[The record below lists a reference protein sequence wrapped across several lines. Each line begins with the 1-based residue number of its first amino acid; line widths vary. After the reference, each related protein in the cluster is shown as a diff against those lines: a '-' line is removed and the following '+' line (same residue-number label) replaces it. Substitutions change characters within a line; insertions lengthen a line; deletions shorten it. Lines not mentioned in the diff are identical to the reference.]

1 MAKAII
7 FDLFHTLTAPETEWT
22 DLPWTSDVLGISRS
36 DWYRALTTNSRRRLI
51 GEVSDPVEIVRLIA
65 HSIDSSIPEDLVVR
79 AAAFRKERFI
89 RVLSSIPGSTLAV
102 LRELRHRGIG
112 LGLISNCDSS
122 EVSAWSDSP
131 LRGAFDA
138 EVFSCEV
145 GHAKPDPEIYLE
157 CLRRLEVA
165 AVDATF
171 VGDGGSSELR
181 GAREVGMRSIL
192 FSGVIAH
199 MWPER
204 IPELAQDA
212 DAHVARLDELLAMPF
227 LWQADWRVKEASD
240 EA

>member
-1 MAKAII
+1 LVVAGCLVALGLTKSDMAKAII

-36 DWYRALTTNSRRRLI
+36 DWYQALTTNSRRRLI

-102 LRELRHRGIG
+102 LRELRHRGTR

-157 CLRRLEVA
+157 CLHRLGVG

-171 VGDGGSSELR
+171 VGTADQVSCVERGRSECGQYCFLVSSRTCGLSAFHNWR
-181 GAREVGMRSIL
+181 KTQMRT
-192 FSGVIAH
+192 
-199 MWPER
+199 
-204 IPELAQDA
+204 
-212 DAHVARLDELLAMPF
+212 
-227 LWQADWRVKEASD
+227 WRVLMNC
-240 EA
+240 